1 MQTEG
6 KLQQVLLSF
15 DHCCSNNNDK
25 FRKFLYCRQKNQQI
39 TQELR
44 ENVIKIVT
52 ERARICKAARDGHF
66 VIIVLHA

>member
-15 DHCCSNNNDK
+15 DHCCSNNEK
-25 FRKFLYCRQKNQQI
+25 FSKFLYCRQKNEQI

-44 ENVIKIVT
+44 ESVIKIVT
-52 ERARICKAARDGHF
+52 EIARICKAARDGHF
-66 VIIVLHA
+66 VIIVLHT